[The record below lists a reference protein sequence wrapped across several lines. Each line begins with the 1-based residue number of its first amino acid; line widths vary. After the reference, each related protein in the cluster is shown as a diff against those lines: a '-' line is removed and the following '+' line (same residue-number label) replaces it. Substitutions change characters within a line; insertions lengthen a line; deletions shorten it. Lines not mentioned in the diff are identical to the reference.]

1 MAHSGKQSPAV
12 VQTYQEL
19 PHTVKII
26 QKCTLHYDAEM
37 FVQLL
42 ICFIID
48 CRCLVAKEAK
58 IKKTSQFSELGQFYT
73 EILLIFLPQG
83 LFFDDVMVVK
93 DRFVFARVCLLL
105 RKSGK

>member
-19 PHTVKII
+19 PHTVKIT

-37 FVQLL
+37 FVQSL
-42 ICFIID
+42 ICFII
-48 CRCLVAKEAK
+48 VAKEAK

-83 LFFDDVMVVK
+83 LFFDDVMVYSVVYK
-93 DRFVFARVCLLL
+93 F
-105 RKSGK
+105 